1 VTEAEWMASDE
12 PGAMLRWVIGEPG
25 VIPAGAQYPPSDRKL
40 KLWVEACRAY
50 SSASDYV
57 DDLCTCYGLRV
68 ALEYWGS
75 RDGAS
80 VSQAVRTHLLRDIVG
95 NPHRPVSL
103 LPGKRVACRRC
114 DGLGRVPPRITTAC
128 PACKGAGGRAEPCPW
143 LTPTVVSLAHA
154 AYDSRDPATGHLDPL
169 TLAAV
174 ADALEEAGCAGEEC
188 PRCRGTGELSCPK
201 CSGEGCSPCGVGANG
216 RCTAGDPCLGCG
228 GGGTGRRPHPILA
241 HLRSPGP
248 HVRGCHVV
256 DLLTG
261 RE

>member
-1 VTEAEWMASDE
+1 MTESEWAASDE
-12 PGAMLRWVIGEPG
+12 PAAMLEHLARWPTGDPSG
-25 VIPAGAQYPPSDRKL
+25 GRAAHRRLPSDRKL
-40 KLWVEACRAY
+40 RLWVEACRAY

-57 DDLCTCYGLRV
+57 DDLGSCSGLQV

-75 RDGAS
+75 RDGTS
-80 VSQAVRTHLLRDIVG
+80 VPQAARAHLLRDIVG

-154 AYDSRDPATGHLDPL
+154 AYDSRDPQTGHLDPL

-174 ADALEEAGCAGEEC
+174 ADALEEAGCDSE
-188 PRCRGTGELSCPK
+188 PL
-201 CSGEGCSPCGVGANG
+201 
-216 RCTAGDPCLGCG
+216 
-228 GGGTGRRPHPILA
+228 LA
-241 HLRSPGP
+241 HLRDRPCPCSFRHLPHDSCDGSAFRAKV
-248 HVRGCHVV
+248 HVRGCWAI